1 MSNHQ
6 PPGQLIDG
14 ELEYVMERIEGERT
28 VKRGRGKQ
36 RQYLVKWL
44 GYEQRDWQPAQ
55 NLEDTVALD
64 IWERAQKE
72 RGGNVMS

>member
-6 PPGQLIDG
+6 PLGQLIDG
-14 ELEYVMERIEGERT
+14 ELEYVVERIEGERT
-28 VKRGRGKQ
+28 VKRGHGKQ

-44 GYEQRDWQPAQ
+44 GYEQQDWQLAQ

-64 IWERAQKE
+64 IWERAQRE
-72 RGGNVMS
+72 GGGNVMS